1 MQTNSNPRGR
11 LTNSKLRSNGRYQGN
26 SLLAATATSTAERCE
41 ATRLRGSY
49 SINHS
54 HGCVPSMLPFLPCVL
69 LSFIR
74 RCWSHPLFC
83 SSIWVS
89 LCPSVSLSL
98 SVSLFVRSFVCH
110 NIHRTLSLSS
120 QQFLFP
126 LTFWHSNSD
135 SKPTNVTSVQDAQLE
150 PSLFRLIALTI
161 FALALPLG
169 IAAVVRCETTYRAP
183 PLPVKHCFKESHI
196 LIHPLIL
203 PPSPSQL

>member
-1 MQTNSNPRGR
+1 MDDIKEIASWRRRRRAQPSVVRPPVYEGHTVLTTRMGVFRQCSRFSHVSSYR
-11 LTNSKLRSNGRYQGN
+11 LS
-26 SLLAATATSTAERCE
+26 AAA
-41 ATRLRGSY
+41 GP
-49 SINHS
+49 I
-54 HGCVPSMLPFLPCVL
+54 PS
-69 LSFIR
+69 SA
-74 RCWSHPLFC
+74 HP
-83 SSIWVS
+83 SE
-89 LCPSVSLSL
+89 CPSAHPSLSLSL
-98 SVSLFVRSFVCH
+98 SVRSFVRSFVCH

-161 FALALPLG
+161 FALALPFG